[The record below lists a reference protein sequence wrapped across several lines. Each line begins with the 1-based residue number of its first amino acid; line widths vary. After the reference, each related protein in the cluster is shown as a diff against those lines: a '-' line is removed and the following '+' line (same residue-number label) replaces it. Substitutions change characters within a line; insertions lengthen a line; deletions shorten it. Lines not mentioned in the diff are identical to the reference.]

1 MAGTV
6 TVACKIPNGLR
17 LRVFKE
23 TKVQEPVM
31 GGGTKEVPRFDQ
43 DGPEVVVR
51 GPAVPF
57 GQTLQFAAS
66 GYALTTVDAEFWAK
80 WREQNKD
87 HDAVKNGLI
96 FASAK
101 SDEVRGIARERE
113 GTRSGLEPLQQR
125 DDPRTPRKNAHL
137 SGIEV
142 AEKAA

>member
-51 GPAVPF
+51 GPAVAF

-66 GYALTTVDAEFWAK
+66 GYALTTIDAEFWAK
-80 WREQNKD
+80 WREQNKE

-113 GTRSGLEPLQQR
+113 AVRSGLEPLQQR